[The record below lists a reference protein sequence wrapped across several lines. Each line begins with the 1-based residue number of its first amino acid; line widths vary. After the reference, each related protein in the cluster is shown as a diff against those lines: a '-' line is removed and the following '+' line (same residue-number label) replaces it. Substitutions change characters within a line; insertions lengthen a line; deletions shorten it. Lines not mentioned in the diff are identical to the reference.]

1 MPDLTQLIGHWGYL
15 AIFVVVVLGNIGVP
29 VPEEA
34 IMGLAGFLVWEKK
47 LWLPAVLIVGL
58 VSSVVGDNL
67 GYWAGR
73 KYGRATIERY
83 GQRLFITSERL
94 DAMER
99 FVNRYGQFAVFL
111 ARFVPG
117 LRFMAGPLTGM
128 ANMPFRRFFLA
139 NIAGAAIY
147 VPLIVAFGYAV
158 GLGFGEYV
166 HQLER
171 LLAKAEHIVL
181 AAIVIST
188 VIALAWRAFK
198 FNRLRRSQS

>member
-34 IMGLAGFLVWEKK
+34 IMMLAGFLIWEKK
-47 LWLPAVLIVGL
+47 LRLTAVLIVGL
-58 VSSVVGDNL
+58 VSSVVGDYL

-73 KYGRATIERY
+73 KYGRTTIERY
-83 GQRLFITSERL
+83 GQRLFITSEHL

-147 VPLIVAFGYAV
+147 IPLVVAFGYAV

-171 LLAKAEHIVL
+171 FLAKAEHIVL
-181 AAIVIST
+181 GAIFIST
-188 VIALAWRAFK
+188 LTSLTWRAFK
-198 FNRLRRSQS
+198 SKRLRRNDR